1 MRRRQIV
8 ESLSVAVLG
17 MMGGQPV
24 HVARGGFGVLNAVLD
39 PTLQERAEALVRRME
54 ALLPEGVEV
63 SEAERA
69 MAETLAQGHVQAV
82 RDLVSCGDDPERAA
96 GLAMDRGASLLRHFG
111 DAERSKV
118 RTLLT
123 VYLGALRDDPE
134 IVRDV
139 RTQLQTLT
147 LETVRELSAQVT
159 ELRDVI
165 EGWDARYVLYMPT
178 VDLGRIRDDNDLGP
192 SQLLNATYEVVPFRG
207 REQELDQL
215 RQFRERTFEPDD
227 VGTVV
232 VAGEGGLGKTRLAME
247 AVREARADGWRAGF
261 LALDATPETV
271 RRGLRALDTAG
282 RPVFVVAD
290 YGEDRPEQVATL
302 IDAWLTAPAD
312 HARRLVLLV
321 RQRGLLDQRL
331 DAFVVQDAQLQAAVD
346 YLKGARVQPL
356 PASDLRVP
364 VEERAGVFLAAQRA
378 FAARLGRSVD
388 GLPEPPD
395 TLTRDPS
402 DAPTPESREAIKRE
416 YGHLGL
422 PLYLH
427 MAALA
432 SLDGRATVR
441 KRDLLG
447 VVLDRNWA
455 YVQRLLD
462 DVPTLDRLD
471 LTRDD
476 LHDVLTVATLV
487 LAARPPSDDAPPGAS
502 ACLAPTLLGQEA
514 SPRARRQLA
523 AFLTDAFGVED
534 PETGWVFDALR
545 PDALGEGLVFET
557 LERVPDLLNAVLEM
571 DTETRRSACTV
582 LVRSSLSLA
591 EDPAVWLEMVFKAER
606 LDTDLDL
613 AFSLLLSIPDETVSL
628 RPLAAALSTLVA
640 GSMNDN
646 EDPETFRASVLNIQG
661 NRLAGVGRHG
671 EALAVTEKA
680 VEIRRRL
687 ADSAPDIFEP
697 DLALSLNNLGNHLAE
712 VGRRRDALAATQEA
726 TEIRRRLAAQAPDV
740 HEPNFASSLSNLG
753 NRLSDVGRR
762 NDALTVTK
770 EAANLYKQLAEHTPD
785 AFESYLAGTLNN
797 LSVCYSDVG
806 QLDRA
811 LDVAEEATRLCKRLA
826 ERSPDAFEPYFA
838 MALNNLGTC
847 FADVG
852 RRDDA
857 FTAVE
862 QGTNLHR
869 QLAKRTPGAFNPRLA
884 GSLSNLGIRLGE
896 MGRHTDAVTVSE
908 EAVEVWRGL
917 ANQAPDRFEPDLAA
931 SLSNLGIRLAAVGR
945 IEDALA
951 VESEATKIRRRLVE
965 RDPDAFE
972 PDLAI
977 SLLNLSVGHA
987 GAGRYDDALTTA
999 KEAVTLYRQLAE
1011 RTHSAFEPNFARSLS
1026 LLGDCLSAASRH
1038 ADALAATEKAAALYR
1053 RLAERT
1059 PEAFDPDFSRCL
1071 GSLGSQQRALGAL
1084 PAATVSFAEALQ
1096 RITRFVEAMP
1106 DAFGDLA
1113 MTLGRNY
1120 LSVCQAA
1127 EVEPD
1132 ATLLV
1137 PILQALGIEPES
1149 GSEPEG

>member
-39 PTLQERAEALVRRME
+39 PSLQERAEALVRRME

-96 GLAMDRGASLLRHFG
+96 GLAMDRGTSLLRHFG

-215 RQFRERTFEPDD
+215 RQFRKRTFEPDD

-247 AVREARADGWRAGF
+247 AVREARADGWRSGF

-271 RRGLRALDTAG
+271 RRGLRALDAAG

-321 RQRGLLDQRL
+321 RQKGLLDQRL
-331 DAFVVQDAQLQAAVD
+331 DPVVVQDAQLRAAVD
-346 YLKGARVQPL
+346 YLKGSRVQPL
-356 PASDLRVP
+356 PTSDLRVP

-534 PETGWVFDALR
+534 PEAGWVFDALR

-557 LERVPDLLNAVLEM
+557 LERAPDLLDAVLGM
-571 DTETRRSACTV
+571 DYEAQWSACTV
-582 LVRSSLSLA
+582 LVRAALALA
-591 EDPAVWLEMVFKAER
+591 EDPAAWLVARIKEDR
-606 LDTDLDL
+606 LESNPGL
-613 AFSLLLSIPDETVSL
+613 AFVLLQSIPQATVSL
-628 RPLAAALSTLVA
+628 RGIAAWLSSLVARVVDANGESSEVLRASLYHAQGSRLSDAGQWDAALAATQSAVA
-640 GSMNDN
+640 
-646 EDPETFRASVLNIQG
+646 
-661 NRLAGVGRHG
+661 
-671 EALAVTEKA
+671 
-680 VEIRRRL
+680 IRRRL
-687 ADSAPDIFEP
+687 AERAPD
-697 DLALSLNNLGNHLAE
+697 A
-712 VGRRRDALAATQEA
+712 
-726 TEIRRRLAAQAPDV
+726 
-740 HEPNFASSLSNLG
+740 
-753 NRLSDVGRR
+753 
-762 NDALTVTK
+762 
-770 EAANLYKQLAEHTPD
+770 
-785 AFESYLAGTLNN
+785 
-797 LSVCYSDVG
+797 
-806 QLDRA
+806 
-811 LDVAEEATRLCKRLA
+811 
-826 ERSPDAFEPYFA
+826 
-838 MALNNLGTC
+838 
-847 FADVG
+847 
-852 RRDDA
+852 
-857 FTAVE
+857 
-862 QGTNLHR
+862 
-869 QLAKRTPGAFNPRLA
+869 
-884 GSLSNLGIRLGE
+884 
-896 MGRHTDAVTVSE
+896 
-908 EAVEVWRGL
+908 
-917 ANQAPDRFEPDLAA
+917 FEPDLAA
-931 SLSNLGIRLAAVGR
+931 SLSNLGAHYSAVGR
-945 IEDALA
+945 RDDALA
-951 VESEATKIRRRLVE
+951 AETEATEIRRRLAE
-965 RDPDAFE
+965 RVPDAFE
-972 PDLAI
+972 PDLA
-977 SLLNLSVGHA
+977 
-987 GAGRYDDALTTA
+987 
-999 KEAVTLYRQLAE
+999 
-1011 RTHSAFEPNFARSLS
+1011 RSLS
-1026 LLGDCLSAASRH
+1026 NLGDRQMETGDGTAAVLS
-1038 ADALAATEKAAALYR
+1038 Y
-1053 RLAERT
+1053 AE
-1059 PEAFDPDFSRCL
+1059 
-1071 GSLGSQQRALGAL
+1071 SLQLLS
-1084 PAATVSFAEALQ
+1084 
-1096 RITRFVEAMP
+1096 RFVQALP
-1106 DAFGDLA
+1106 DAFRGLTMATIRDYLA
-1113 MTLGRNY
+1113 ACEATE
-1120 LSVCQAA
+1120 A
-1127 EVEPD
+1127 EPD
-1132 ATLLV
+1132 VALLV
-1137 PILQALGIEPES
+1137 PILQALGIELES
-1149 GSEPEG
+1149 GSEPEPS